1 MDWVEV
7 LKEVDAAYPFMTR
20 LGVCEGENQSV
31 VQVPSILRVST
42 AVSIKMLSAGES
54 GRRVALVFPRSCG
67 TAKWVATGA
76 ALALMLED
84 AVAGLN
90 NLQPFRPGDRVL
102 GDNRYI
108 AEYVGTEAINGEEFL
123 ILKLGGDTK
132 AAFKFPANQR
142 LRLQPTL
149 SQKPLSK
156 RPMPKTTT
164 DPIDGV
170 LGVGTMGNRSIY
182 QSTVILVS
190 SIGETR
196 EWGHKTYIAPYPY
209 GNGSSLIQL
218 INLFQW
224 GGVDYKGDLT
234 RWSSGKMAGKPVV
247 TVASDLLSVEE
258 YLTGTPGEVKLTVLD
273 GCNRFSNDMQALD
286 DIVESAIPT
295 IAVIES
301 SDADEA
307 RLLRERGFDFW
318 VWSKDDVENPASGA
332 YSRER
337 ALRTGGPFSSLQRA
351 LGNFR
356 DFRIAE
362 IECNDDTLQRAQE
375 NLFSLERQVGNE
387 MEEIKDLIGQLYGC
401 LLNIARML
409 RPRAETVAAD
419 WRQQTEKRL
428 NQVEAEFRR
437 NRMWVSP
444 GAFVA
449 AQTLIEDLRFAL
461 NEDQNEG
468 SKLQAFENIV
478 AAKLADGAQLL
489 GVIVGNVN
497 EVNPTCSYW
506 EQRLGDSSKLRF
518 LAPSTFDEASDY
530 DALIISGWMGAG
542 KMNSIMYSYAAPEV
556 HILANRFERKWIG
569 ASLSKRRRA
578 TIDPTTGGRGRL
590 LGVRI
595 KETPPPAPE
604 PEIVVAADEPV
615 DISEFELRLRFYR
628 RQLLAAR
635 RVPDES
641 TLPAKF
647 IGLAGGYYAFLAENF
662 HVPVVTSYVK
672 GITGSDEIPQR
683 TVDKIRV
690 GDFLLFRES
699 SEGNLIRA
707 IADMGLARSGKQH
720 LRKVAS
726 LWQEALRAY
735 HERLGRQT
743 GLLIRKLLDGGCK
756 KTAATICSWLYSDS
770 KIAPRSYSDIK
781 LIADITGDR
790 ELNANLGRV
799 QDAIREVRGA
809 HLQASDFLI
818 KKLLESIP
826 SRLTEKSEP
835 AFSLEIEG
843 VGRAVVTQVEE
854 IAEGFV
860 TAGYS
865 RVNRLM
871 KEVQET

>member
-42 AVSIKMLSAGES
+42 AVSIKMLSAGEG

-108 AEYVGTEAINGEEFL
+108 AEYVGTETIKGEEFL

-132 AAFKFPANQR
+132 PTFKFPAKQR

-156 RPMPKTTT
+156 RPMPQTTI

-182 QSTVILVS
+182 KSTVLLVS

-196 EWGHKTYIAPYPY
+196 EWGHKTYITPYPY
-209 GNGSSLIQL
+209 RNGSALIQL

-258 YLTGTPGEVKLTVLD
+258 YLTGTPDEVRLTILD
-273 GCNRFSNDMQALD
+273 GCSRFSNDVQALD
-286 DIVESAIPT
+286 DIVESGIPS

-318 VWSKDDVENPASGA
+318 VWSREDVDNPDSGA

-337 ALRTGGPFSSLQRA
+337 AKRTGGPFSSLRRA

-375 NLFSLERQVGNE
+375 NLFALERQVGNE
-387 MEEIKDLIGQLYGC
+387 QEEIKELIGQLYGC
-401 LLNIARML
+401 LLNLARML
-409 RPRAETVAAD
+409 RPRAATPAED

-428 NQVEAEFRR
+428 NQVETEFRR
-437 NRMWVSP
+437 NRMWITP
-444 GAFVA
+444 EAFGA
-449 AQTLIEDLRFAL
+449 AQTLIDDLRSAL
-461 NEDQNEG
+461 NEDKTAG
-468 SKLQAFENIV
+468 SKLQEFEKIITS
-478 AAKLADGAQLL
+478 KLADGAELL

-497 EVNPTCSYW
+497 EVNPTSSYW
-506 EQRLGDSSKLRF
+506 EQRLGDTSKIKF
-518 LAPSTFDEASDY
+518 LAPSTFDEDSDY
-530 DALIISGWMGAG
+530 DALIVSGWLGAG
-542 KMNSIMYSYAAPEV
+542 KMNSIMYSYAAPEI

-578 TIDPTTGGRGRL
+578 TISPTSGARGRL
-590 LGVRI
+590 LGVRV
-595 KETPPPAPE
+595 KETPPPEPKPE
-604 PEIVVAADEPV
+604 PAVTADETV
-615 DISEFELRLRFYR
+615 DISDFELRLRFYR

-635 RVPDES
+635 RAPDES
-641 TLPAKF
+641 TLQARF
-647 IGLAGGYYAFLAENF
+647 VGLAGGYYAFLSENY
-662 HVPVVTSYVK
+662 HVPLVTSYVK
-672 GITGSDEIPQR
+672 GMTGSDEIPQR
-683 TVDKIRV
+683 TVDKIRA

-707 IADMGLARSGKQH
+707 VADMGLARSGKQH
-720 LRKVAS
+720 LRKTAS
-726 LWQEALRAY
+726 LWQDALRAY

-743 GLLIRKLLDGGCK
+743 GLLIRKLIEGGCK
-756 KTAATICSWLYSDS
+756 KTAGTICSWLYSDYR
-770 KIAPRSYSDIK
+770 IAPRSYSDIK

-790 ELNANLGRV
+790 ELNANLNRV

-826 SRLTEKSEP
+826 SRLSEKSEP

-843 VGRAVVTQVEE
+843 VGRAVVAQVEE
-854 IAEGFV
+854 IGEGFV

-865 RVNRLM
+865 RANRLM
-871 KEVQET
+871 KEVQEA